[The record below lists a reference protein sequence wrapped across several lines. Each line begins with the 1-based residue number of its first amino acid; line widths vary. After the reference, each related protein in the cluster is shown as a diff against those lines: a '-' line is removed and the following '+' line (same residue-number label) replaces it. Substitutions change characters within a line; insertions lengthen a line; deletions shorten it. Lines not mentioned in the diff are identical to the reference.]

1 MNSNKKDVKLYNVLF
16 PFWFL
21 MLIPSTWIIVLP
33 GNFLIDSLVLLIC
46 MKCLHVENKK
56 TFYKKHI
63 WKIFAFGLLSDLI
76 GSGLLFLAL
85 VMEWSMMGDE
95 LYITFPAMVIS
106 AICIYL
112 FNYFVTFRKD
122 DKHIRFKMALTFAI
136 ATAPYTFLIPSSW
149 LY

>member
-1 MNSNKKDVKLYNVLF
+1 MKNKNEVKLYNVLF

-21 MLIPSTWIIVLP
+21 MLIPATWILVLP

-46 MKCLHVENKK
+46 MKCLHVDNKK

-63 WKIFAFGLLSDLI
+63 WKIFAFGLLSDLV

-85 VMEWSMMGDE
+85 IMELSTMGDE
-95 LYITFPAMVIS
+95 LYVTIPAMIIS
-106 AICIYL
+106 SVCIYV
-112 FNYFVTFRKD
+112 FNYFITFKKD
-122 DKHIRFKMALTFAI
+122 EQNIRFKMALTFAI
-136 ATAPYTFLIPSSW
+136 ATAPYTFLIPSSL